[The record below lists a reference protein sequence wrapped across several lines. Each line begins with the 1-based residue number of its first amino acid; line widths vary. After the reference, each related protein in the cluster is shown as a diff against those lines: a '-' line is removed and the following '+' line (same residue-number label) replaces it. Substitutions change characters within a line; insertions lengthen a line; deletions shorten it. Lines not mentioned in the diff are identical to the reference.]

1 MVFVTVLKAN
11 RSNVKKIYRNLKIFV
26 ALTLVIYAVILA
38 VDESNEV
45 ALIKCELDQECDKY

>member
-1 MVFVTVLKAN
+1 VTVLKAN

-26 ALTLVIYAVILA
+26 GLTLVIYAVILA